1 MRRLISPGTIVCFSL
16 IMAFI
21 GGGCRSAEPLTSAPT
36 SSPAPQA
43 DRSILAS
50 FAGQEI
56 SLHHFE
62 TQYARDVG
70 GWDAARS
77 DAPTA
82 YASFLSD
89 YVDHRVKV
97 KAARD
102 AGMDRDPVLRAQMQ
116 RYRRQQARSRLRTD
130 SVLTPIMRT
139 LHEQRSASGSN
150 RSFAEARDDLR
161 RTALRLPGT
170 RGAEQALLARLQ
182 HRLARIDTAA
192 LRRSLAIDRL
202 DRPARPYLRAL
213 DQPHTPVVIVQDSA
227 YSLESIAAF
236 WQATPALRHASAGE
250 VVDAFTRRAALDHVA
265 QRLEQ
270 TDPAF
275 RHQMQA
281 YWENLLVVQFMQ
293 DAVWTP
299 ARQDT
304 AGQLAFFEAHRDRY
318 RASHD
323 VPDLSSD
330 ASVPPR
336 PAAQPA
342 AEPSGAPFGYAP
354 VLASVRP
361 DAVLVSGEGSHI
373 SRSAVL
379 PDDRA
384 VTTFFPRSGDRR
396 AVEPRT
402 TARRTAQVRFAD
414 VRSAVARDY
423 QAYRER
429 AFMQRLRERYQV
441 QLFPDRLYAA
451 FRRAPTYSTAALVP
465 PR

>member
-16 IMAFI
+16 VVAFFA
-21 GGGCRSAEPLTSAPT
+21 GGCRSVEPPASAPAF
-36 SSPAPQA
+36 SPAAQA
-43 DRSILAS
+43 DRGADGSILAS
-50 FAGQEI
+50 FEGQEI

-70 GWDAARS
+70 GWDAARA
-77 DAPTA
+77 DAPEA

-97 KAARD
+97 KAARE
-102 AGMDRDPVLRAQMQ
+102 AGMDRDPSLRAQMQ
-116 RYRRQQARSRLRTD
+116 RFRRQQARSQLRTD

-139 LHEQRSASGSN
+139 LHKQRRASGSSM
-150 RSFAEARDDLR
+150 SFAEARDDLR

-170 RGAEQALLARLQ
+170 RAAERALLARLQ
-182 HRLARIDTAA
+182 DRLARVDITA
-192 LRRSLAIDRL
+192 LRRGLAIDRL
-202 DRPARPYLRAL
+202 DRLARPYLHAP

-227 YSLESIAAF
+227 YTLEAIAAF
-236 WQATPALRHASAGE
+236 WQAAPDLRHASAGE
-250 VVDAFTRRAALDHVA
+250 VVDAFTRRAVLDHVA
-265 QRLEQ
+265 QRLEH

-275 RHQMQA
+275 RHQLQA

-293 DAVWTP
+293 DSVWTP

-304 AGQLAFFEAHRDRY
+304 AGQLAFFEMHRDRY

-323 VPDLSSD
+323 ASDSS
-330 ASVPPR
+330 R
-336 PAAQPA
+336 PAVRF
-342 AEPSGAPFGYAP
+342 APTSDGVTFGFVP

-361 DAVLVSGEGSHI
+361 DAVLVSGEGSHAR
-373 SRSAVL
+373 RSAVL

-384 VTTFFPRSGDRR
+384 ATALFPRSSDRR
-396 AVEPRT
+396 AGES
-402 TARRTAQVRFAD
+402 RTAARHTPQVRFAG
-414 VRSAVARDY
+414 VRSAVVRDY

-429 AFMQRLRERYQV
+429 AFMQRLRKRYQV
-441 QLFPDRLYAA
+441 RLFPDRLYAA
-451 FRRAPTYSTAALVP
+451 FRQASAYPTAALVP